1 MLPFLMSETSSSDSL
16 KTLLMFQM
24 MSEGGSMDMG
34 GFLPM
39 LMMSDD
45 DSEMS
50 ETMKLVL
57 LSSMVGAGTDEN
69 NFNMLLPFALQECP
83 EGDGLAEC
91 EEERKDMMVLLN
103 QYLSNIILLFN
114 SDNANDDVVS
124 VSVFPNHSE
133 FDTANVVDAGRRQ

>member
-1 MLPFLMSETSSSDSL
+1 MSETSSSDSL

-45 DSEMS
+45 ESEMS

-57 LSSMVGAGTDEN
+57 LSSMAGAGTAEN

-83 EGDGLAEC
+83 EGDGKVEC
-91 EEERKDMMVLLN
+91 EQERKDMMVICLPFFIRIYWKFYRVFL
-103 QYLSNIILLFN
+103 QYY
-114 SDNANDDVVS
+114 
-124 VSVFPNHSE
+124 
-133 FDTANVVDAGRRQ
+133 